1 MGVSSWIMSRLDA
14 TSLFGR
20 CRSLTPYLASE
31 SYSEYDSGMAAE
43 KVSLSLEE
51 ELVGE
56 ARAVVG
62 ARGLSSYV
70 NRALRHQLQRDRLA
84 ALLAELEQEKGP
96 IEPRVVEEVRREW
109 PAPGETA
116 TRRSA

>member
-1 MGVSSWIMSRLDA
+1 MA
-14 TSLFGR
+14 T
-20 CRSLTPYLASE
+20 
-31 SYSEYDSGMAAE
+31 E

-51 ELVGE
+51 ELLVE
-56 ARAVVG
+56 AREAVG

-84 ALLAELEQEKGP
+84 GLLADLEQEHGP
-96 IEPRVVEEVRREW
+96 IEPQVMEEVRRAW
-109 PAPGETA
+109 PAPVEKAA